1 MTEEQMKALLDR
13 LMEAS
18 YERDRYYEEDATRPE
33 PGPPASPEQ
42 LAALERHW
50 GRRLPPSYRKLLGI
64 YNGISN
70 FWFDVPLLS
79 TQDVIDDT
87 QEMRLLAEPF
97 PELWRWA
104 FACTTESYDA
114 LTFDP
119 SQVGDDGELAVVLVG
134 DAGEDARWPTLED
147 CLRDLLARVEAELA
161 SEQAD
166 REDLPQ

>member
-1 MTEEQMKALLDR
+1 MTEEQMKTLLDR

-18 YERDRYYEEDATRPE
+18 FERDRYFEEDAAPPV

-64 YNGISN
+64 YNGITK

-87 QEMRLLAEPF
+87 QEMHLLEEPF

-119 SQVGDDGELAVVLVG
+119 SQLGDDGEMEVVLIG
-134 DAGEDARWPTLED
+134 DEGEDTRWPTLEAFLQD
-147 CLRDLLARVEAELA
+147 QLSRVEAELA
-161 SEQAD
+161 KEQAD
-166 REDLPQ
+166 RANLPE